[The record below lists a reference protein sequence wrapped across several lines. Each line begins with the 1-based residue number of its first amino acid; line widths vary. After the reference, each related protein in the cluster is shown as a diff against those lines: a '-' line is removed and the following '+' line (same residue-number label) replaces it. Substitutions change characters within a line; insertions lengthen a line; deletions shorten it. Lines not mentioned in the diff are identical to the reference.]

1 VRLRLG
7 NNCEL
12 LFSALVF
19 FYKIQLFHY
28 VEVLYSPDLFFAMIG
43 SNLL

>member
-12 LFSALVF
+12 LFSALIF
-19 FYKIQLFHY
+19 SYKIQLFHY
-28 VEVLYSPDLFFAMIG
+28 VEVLYSPDLFAMIV